1 MPNLA
6 RITSPPV
13 RESIRPAWVCLLV
26 LLVFP
31 RPLYA
36 QSVGGYETVAGG
48 TVALLL
54 VSLVALVVLRAR
66 VRRQSALVRA
76 AVDAEAELA
85 QRHRNLIESANDV
98 IFRLDDSGRVSDWNR
113 AGERLLGFD
122 RASVVGR
129 PLSDFATPGGEAAA
143 EALIGD
149 GPPTRELALRSK
161 AGIDLCL
168 EVSVHPLATASR
180 PRGVEGIGRDVT
192 ERKRLE
198 EQLRHSQK
206 MEAIGHL
213 AGGVAHDFNNLL
225 TVINGNCELLL
236 RETPPGDTRRALIE
250 EVKAAGT
257 QAAAVTR
264 QLLAFG
270 RKTVLAPKT
279 LDLNGVVRGLG
290 QVLRRLLGEPIT
302 LHIELDP
309 GLDRIRADIA
319 SLEQVILNLAV
330 NARDAMPDGGVLKI
344 RTETVDRRWVR
355 LIVGDTG
362 VGMDGA
368 TLARIFEPYF
378 TTKPTGQGTGLGL
391 AMVQGVVE
399 QSGGRIHVNS
409 APGRGATFKLDF
421 PALPADSPGSSPV
434 SEGGSST
441 PVPGHREVVLLVE
454 DEPAVQLLER
464 RVLEGGRYRVLTAGS
479 GEEALALLDKEQG
492 RIDLLVTDV
501 VMPGMTGREL
511 AEEAARRRPGLRTL
525 FLSGYTPDEV
535 LRQGVRAEE
544 AHFLQKPFT
553 PSTLLKKVREMLAGG
568 T

>member
-1 MPNLA
+1 MRTGWA
-6 RITSPPV
+6 
-13 RESIRPAWVCLLV
+13 CLLA
-26 LLVFP
+26 LLLFP
-31 RPLYA
+31 APLHA
-36 QSVGGYETVAGG
+36 QTTGGYETLVGG

-54 VSLVALVVLRAR
+54 VSLVGLVVLRAR

-76 AVDAEAELA
+76 AVDAEAEMA
-85 QRHRNLIESANDV
+85 QRHRDLIESANDV
-98 IFRLDDSGRVSDWNR
+98 IFRLDDSGRVTDWNR

-129 PLSDFATPGGEAAA
+129 PLSDFAVPGGEAAA

-149 GPPTRELALRSK
+149 GPATRELALRSK
-161 AGIDLCL
+161 AGRDLCL

-236 RETPPGDTRRALIE
+236 RETARDDSRRALIE
-250 EVKAAGT
+250 EVKAAGA

-279 LDLNGVVRGLG
+279 LDLNVVVRGLG

-302 LHIELDP
+302 LHIEVDP

-319 SLEQVILNLAV
+319 SLEQGILNLAV
-330 NARDAMPDGGVLKI
+330 NARDAMPDGGVLTI
-344 RTETVDRRWVR
+344 RTETFDGRWVR
-355 LIVGDTG
+355 LTVGDTG
-362 VGMDGA
+362 VGMDSR

-378 TTKPTGQGTGLGL
+378 TTKPTGHGTGLGL

-399 QSGGRIHVNS
+399 QSGGRIQVDS
-409 APGRGATFKLDF
+409 TPGCGATFKLDF
-421 PALPADSPGSSPV
+421 PALPADTRGSSPV
-434 SEGGSST
+434 SDGGSSA
-441 PVPGHREVVLLVE
+441 PVPGQREVILLVE

-479 GEEALALLDKEQG
+479 GEEALALLDKEPG